1 MPITSNYTTVL
12 ELQMNALVLQTVEE
26 TSGEVRKPVLDFH
39 ALLVLFF
46 EMCST
51 MMMDLI

>member
-1 MPITSNYTTVL
+1 MVAISQHSALYTFG
-12 ELQMNALVLQTVEE
+12 NALVLQTVEE

-51 MMMDLI
+51 TMMNLI

>member
-1 MPITSNYTTVL
+1 MVGISQHSALYAFG
-12 ELQMNALVLQTVEE
+12 NALVLQTVEE

-51 MMMDLI
+51 TMMDLI